1 MNDDTRRLAVLMLAG
16 AVALSIVLLATGR
29 FLQMLR

>member
-1 MNDDTRRLAVLMLAG
+1 MNDDARRLAVLMLAG
-16 AVALSIVLLATGR
+16 AAALAIVLLATGR

>member
-1 MNDDTRRLAVLMLAG
+1 MNDETRRVVVLMLAG

-29 FLQMLR
+29 FVQMAG